1 MTLEQVA
8 FCLLAGG
15 AAGGVTL
22 ALLPRLGL
30 GLPRGF
36 GTIHGLVG
44 LAGITV
50 LFFANL
56 GMEGGAPA
64 AAWWALGLTA
74 SALVGGLIL
83 FRTLFRGRRPLPLVG
98 LHSALA
104 VAGLWL
110 LNPLAFGL

>member
-15 AAGGVTL
+15 AVGGMGL

-30 GLPRGF
+30 RLPRGF
-36 GTIHGLVG
+36 GTVHGLVG
-44 LAGITV
+44 LAGLAL
-50 LFFANL
+50 LFLANL
-56 GMEGGAPA
+56 RMEGGAPP
-64 AAWWALGLTA
+64 AAWWALGLMTA
-74 SALVGGLIL
+74 ALVGGLIL
-83 FRTLFRGRRPLPLVG
+83 FRTLFRGHKPLPLIG
-98 LHSALA
+98 LHGALA

>member
-1 MTLEQVA
+1 MRLEQVA

-15 AAGGVTL
+15 AAGGVIL
-22 ALLPRLGL
+22 ALPPRLRL
-30 GLPRGF
+30 RLPRGS

-44 LAGITV
+44 LTGLAV

-56 GMEGGAPA
+56 RMGGGAP
-64 AAWWALGLTA
+64 AAWWALGLTT

-83 FRTLFRGRRPLPLVG
+83 FRTLFRGRKPLPLVG
-98 LHSALA
+98 LHAALA
-104 VAGLWL
+104 VVGLWL